1 MHIELTEML
10 RCPERHEEGYLVM
23 STGEMLGRMVRSGTL
38 GCPICQRE
46 FPIVKGIAH
55 FSGKGKGE
63 TGNVED
69 DRATIPVS
77 RFPFPAVEAAS
88 LQALLDLSGPGG
100 YVLLLG
106 SAARHAV
113 GLAALIGGVHFV
125 GVNAPDDVEELP
137 VLSLLACETI
147 IPLRQTVVRAA
158 VVGPDR
164 LGTEWLAEA
173 RRVLLP
179 GRRLVVESEQIAAPA
194 GLARL
199 VLGHGL
205 FVGERR

>member
-10 RCPERHEEGYLVM
+10 RCPEAHEEGFLVM
-23 STGEMLGRMVRSGTL
+23 STGEMLGRMVRSGML
-38 GCPICQRE
+38 GCPVCGKE
-46 FPIVKGIAH
+46 YPIVRGVAH

-63 TGNVED
+63 AGNAQD
-69 DRATIPVS
+69 DRATIP
-77 RFPFPAVEAAS
+77 AT

-106 SAARHAV
+106 CAARHAV
-113 GLAALIGGVHFV
+113 GLAGLMGGIHFV

-137 VLSLLACETI
+137 VLSLLACEAM
-147 IPLRQTVVRAA
+147 IPLRQTVARAA
-158 VVGPDR
+158 VVGRDR
-164 LGTEWLAEA
+164 LGARWLAEA

-179 GRRLVVESEQIAAPA
+179 GRRLVIESESVTAPP
-194 GLARL
+194 GLTQLA
-199 VLGHGL
+199 LGHGL

>member
-10 RCPERHEEGYLVM
+10 RCPEAHEEGFLVM
-23 STGEMLGRMVRSGTL
+23 STGEMLGRMVRSGML
-38 GCPICQRE
+38 GCPVCGKE
-46 FPIVKGIAH
+46 YPIVRGVAH

-63 TGNVED
+63 AGNVQD
-69 DRATIPVS
+69 DRATIP
-77 RFPFPAVEAAS
+77 AT

-106 SAARHAV
+106 CAARHAV
-113 GLAALIGGVHFV
+113 GLAELMGGIHFV

-137 VLSLLACETI
+137 VLSLLACEAM
-147 IPLRQTVVRAA
+147 IPLRQTVARAA
-158 VVGPDR
+158 VVGRDR
-164 LGTEWLAEA
+164 LGARWLAEA

-179 GRRLVVESEQIAAPA
+179 GRRLVIESESVTAPP
-194 GLARL
+194 GLTQLA
-199 VLGHGL
+199 LGHGL